1 MAGPTSFPTIAQIL
15 EVFQERG
22 HRRYGEHVTE
32 LQHALQCASMAQDAG
47 EAPEIVGACL
57 LHDFGHLLHDL
68 GEDIAERGIDA
79 RHEHVG
85 ANRLAAVFV
94 AEVVEPIRMHADA
107 KRYLCWKEAD
117 YLAGLSEASLRSLE
131 LQGGPMTD
139 AEARAFEGHPHFERA
154 IRVRRYDD
162 LGKQRDLVTPDLE
175 SFRPVLDRL
184 QRHS

>member
-107 KRYLCWKEAD
+107 KRYLCWKE
-117 YLAGLSEASLRSLE
+117 
-131 LQGGPMTD
+131 
-139 AEARAFEGHPHFERA
+139 
-154 IRVRRYDD
+154 
-162 LGKQRDLVTPDLE
+162 
-175 SFRPVLDRL
+175 
-184 QRHS
+184 